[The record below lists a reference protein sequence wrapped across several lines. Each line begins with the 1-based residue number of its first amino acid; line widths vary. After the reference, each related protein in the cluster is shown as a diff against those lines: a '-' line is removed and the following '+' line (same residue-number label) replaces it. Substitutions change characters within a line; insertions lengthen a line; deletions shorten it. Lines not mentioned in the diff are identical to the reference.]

1 MSSGGAPTVGTDDR
15 GGGTLSTEAGRLAA
29 YADLVAALLDLS
41 DPTPSATFDGALDTA
56 VAEGSL
62 TPEQARRLRWLQR
75 ESVRRLVDHARAV
88 LPATLVA
95 LEGELT
101 GGVAELPDQGTADGR
116 AATAAPAADDSG
128 DSGDSDDSDEPVPP
142 VDLHSRRLLVAG
154 LRPLPDG
161 PRRGTLP

>member
-1 MSSGGAPTVGTDDR
+1 MSN
-15 GGGTLSTEAGRLAA
+15 EAGRLAA

-41 DPTPSATFDGALDTA
+41 DPTPSATFDDALDAA
-56 VAEGSL
+56 VTDGSL

-75 ESVRRLVDHARAV
+75 ESVRRLVDHARSV
-88 LPATLVA
+88 LPSTLVA
-95 LEGELT
+95 LEDELT
-101 GGVAELPDQGTADGR
+101 GGVAEAPDRAAADRDDASTAPAPDDPEGADG
-116 AATAAPAADDSG
+116 P
-128 DSGDSDDSDEPVPP
+128 DEPVPP

>member
-1 MSSGGAPTVGTDDR
+1 
-15 GGGTLSTEAGRLAA
+15 LSTEAGRLAA

-41 DPTPSATFDGALDTA
+41 DPTPSATFDDALDAA
-56 VAEGSL
+56 VTDGSL
-62 TPEQARRLRWLQR
+62 TPDQARRLRWLQR
-75 ESVRRLVDHARAV
+75 ESVRRLVDHARTV
-88 LPATLVA
+88 LPSTLVA

-101 GGVAELPDQGTADGR
+101 GGVAELPDR
-116 AATAAPAADDSG
+116 SAAHRDDPAIAPATDGPEVTDGPDGPA
-128 DSGDSDDSDEPVPP
+128 PP